1 MFINVTILNNTVS
14 SIGYNTVQYE
24 LQGLQQVVLYS
35 LILSHCHIV
44 IWGNN
49 IVRIVWYCMLYCN
62 ALNCRCN
69 SLERHSTKSARDCRD
84 AAGD

>member
-14 SIGYNTVQYE
+14 SIGYNTKQSE
-24 LQGLQQVVLYS
+24 LQGLQYVVLYS

-49 IVRIVWYCMLYCN
+49 TVQYCLYCTMFC
-62 ALNCRCN
+62 AILV
-69 SLERHSTKSARDCRD
+69 TI
-84 AAGD
+84 